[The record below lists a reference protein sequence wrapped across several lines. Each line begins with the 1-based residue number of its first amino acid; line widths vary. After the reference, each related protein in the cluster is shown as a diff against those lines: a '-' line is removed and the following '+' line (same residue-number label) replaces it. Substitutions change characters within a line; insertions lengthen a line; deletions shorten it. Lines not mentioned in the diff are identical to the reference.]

1 MAKIMYRIR
10 RSYEKAFIHLLQ
22 PLMWFSSLVLWIKS
36 ESEIIEL
43 LLSRKQRNKSWN
55 IVLGRNI
62 KQTLR
67 TPGVIIKEF
76 KNTASSIYHS
86 VKL

>member
-1 MAKIMYRIR
+1 MYRIR
-10 RSYEKAFIHLLQ
+10 RSYEKAIIHLLQ
-22 PLMWFSSLVLWIKS
+22 PLMFSSLVLWIKS
-36 ESEIIEL
+36 ESEIIER
-43 LLSRKQRNKSWN
+43 LLSRKQIHKSWN